1 MKLNRTVKEIFFT
14 FESLLSG
21 NNIEFLGRFPTCV
34 DRRFVWNTFEE
45 MKPKITKSFASK
57 G

>member
-1 MKLNRTVKEIFFT
+1 MIYT

-21 NNIEFLGRFPTCV
+21 NNVGV